1 CKQGL
6 GGFDVSGSTDRKNT
20 LLRKKLASGAQ
31 IIGPGVYDGLS
42 ARIAD
47 ASGFDVL
54 YLSGYGVSASLLAKP
69 DNGFLLASDMQ
80 ARIKSLTD
88 VLHTPLIADADTGFG
103 NIAETVAAYEAA
115 GACGIQLEDQRVPKI
130 CGHIAGREV
139 IDRSMAI
146 ANIKTAVS
154 TRKSKDFLIVAR
166 TDAREQNGLEEA
178 LARGHEFFAAGAD
191 VLFVESPESTEEM
204 KIIGSEL
211 GHAPLLANMVE
222 GGRTPR
228 LARAELA
235 AMGFNFVIYPVA
247 AMSVAAAG
255 LSRAYRELLQGDV
268 DAERVDFAHL
278 SHLVGFP
285 SD

>member
-1 CKQGL
+1 M
-6 GGFDVSGSTDRKNT
+6 SGSGDTKNT
-20 LLRKKLASGAQ
+20 LLREKLASGAQ

-69 DNGFLLASDMQ
+69 DNGFLSATDMK

-103 NIAETVAAYEAA
+103 NIAETIAAYEAA
-115 GACGIQLEDQRVPKI
+115 GACGIQLEDQQVPKI

-139 IDRSMAI
+139 IERADAL
-146 ANIKTAVS
+146 ANIKTAIAARNS
-154 TRKSKDFLIVAR
+154 EDFLIVAR

-178 LARGHEFFAAGAD
+178 LARGHEFLAAGAD
-191 VLFVESPESTEEM
+191 VLFIESPESAEEM
-204 KIIGSEL
+204 KIIGKEL

-222 GGRTPR
+222 GGRTPLLSR
-228 LARAELA
+228 TELA
-235 AMGFNFVIYPVA
+235 DIGFNFVIYPVA

-255 LSRAYRELLQGDV
+255 LSQAYRELLDGEIN
-268 DAERVDFAHL
+268 AERVDFAHL
-278 SHLVGFP
+278 SHLVGFRQ
-285 SD
+285 D

>member
-1 CKQGL
+1 MPI
-6 GGFDVSGSTDRKNT
+6 R
-20 LLRKKLASGAQ
+20 A
-31 IIGPGVYDGLS
+31 P
-42 ARIAD
+42 
-47 ASGFDVL
+47 
-54 YLSGYGVSASLLAKP
+54 
-69 DNGFLLASDMQ
+69 
-80 ARIKSLTD
+80 
-88 VLHTPLIADADTGFG
+88 FG

-154 TRKSKDFLIVAR
+154 ARKSEGFLIVAR

-222 GGRTPR
+222 GGRTCRFCRVLNWPIWGLILLSIRWPQCR
-228 LARAELA
+228 LPPPDCRALIVS
-235 AMGFNFVIYPVA
+235 FYK
-247 AMSVAAAG
+247 
-255 LSRAYRELLQGDV
+255 DV
-268 DAERVDFAHL
+268 DSERVDFEQL
-278 SHLVGFP
+278 NHLVGFP
-285 SD
+285 HD

>member
-1 CKQGL
+1 M
-6 GGFDVSGSTDRKNT
+6 SGSTDRKNT

-47 ASGFDVL
+47 TSGFDVL

-139 IDRSMAI
+139 IDRAAAI

-154 TRKSKDFLIVAR
+154 ARNSKDFLIVAR

-191 VLFVESPESTEEM
+191 VLFVESPESSEEM
-204 KIIGSEL
+204 KIIGNEL

-222 GGRTPR
+222 GGRTP
-228 LARAELA
+228 LLSRAELA
-235 AMGFNFVIYPVA
+235 GMRFNFVIYPVA

-268 DAERVDFAHL
+268 DSERVDFEQL
-278 SHLVGFP
+278 NHLVGFP
-285 SD
+285 HD

>member
-1 CKQGL
+1 MSGL
-6 GGFDVSGSTDRKNT
+6 TDQKNA
-20 LLRKKLASGAQ
+20 LLLEKLASGAQ

-42 ARIAD
+42 ARVAD

-69 DNGFLLASDMQ
+69 DNGFLSASDME
-80 ARIKSLTD
+80 ARIKSLAD
-88 VLHTPLIADADTGFG
+88 MLHTPLIADGDTGFG
-103 NIAETVAAYEAA
+103 NIAKTVAAFEAA
-115 GACGIQLEDQRVPKI
+115 GACGIQLEDQQVPKI

-139 IDRSMAI
+139 IDRAEAI

-154 TRKSKDFLIVAR
+154 ARKSKDFLIVAR

-178 LARGHEFFAAGAD
+178 LARGHEFFSAGAD

-204 KIIGSEL
+204 KIIGNEL

-222 GGRTPR
+222 GGRTPL

-235 AMGFNFVIYPVA
+235 DMGFNFVIYPVA

-255 LSRAYRELLQGDV
+255 LSRAYRELFQGDI
-268 DAERVDFAHL
+268 DAERVDFSHL
-278 SHLVGFP
+278 CHLVGFS

>member
-1 CKQGL
+1 MSGL
-6 GGFDVSGSTDRKNT
+6 TDQKNA
-20 LLRKKLASGAQ
+20 LLLEKLASGSQ

-42 ARIAD
+42 ARVAD

-69 DNGFLLASDMQ
+69 DNGFLSASDME
-80 ARIKSLTD
+80 ARIKSLAD
-88 VLHTPLIADADTGFG
+88 MLHTPLIADGDTGFG
-103 NIAETVAAYEAA
+103 NIAKTVAAFEAA
-115 GACGIQLEDQRVPKI
+115 GACGIQLEDQQVPKI

-139 IDRSMAI
+139 IDRAEAI

-154 TRKSKDFLIVAR
+154 ARKSKDFLIVAR

-178 LARGHEFFAAGAD
+178 LARGHEFFSAGAD

-204 KIIGSEL
+204 KIIGNEL

-222 GGRTPR
+222 GGRTPL

-235 AMGFNFVIYPVA
+235 DMGFNFVIYPVA

-255 LSRAYRELLQGDV
+255 LSRAYRELFQGDI
-268 DAERVDFAHL
+268 DAERVDFSHL
-278 SHLVGFP
+278 CHLVGFS